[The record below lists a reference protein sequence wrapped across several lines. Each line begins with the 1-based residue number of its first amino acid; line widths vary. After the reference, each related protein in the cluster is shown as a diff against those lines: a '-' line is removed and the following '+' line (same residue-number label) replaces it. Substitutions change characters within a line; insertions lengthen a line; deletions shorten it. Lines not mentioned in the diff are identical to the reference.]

1 MAETAAVSAAL
12 VVVILERRKRR
23 KRRLR
28 STREREWLKRRS
40 KGAYREILEELRLE
54 DAENYRRYLRMD
66 VATLEVIIT
75 ELRNKNTIIYVISL
89 PISISITSTFG

>member
-40 KGAYREILEELRLE
+40 KGVYRDNLEELCLE

-66 VATLEVIIT
+66 VATFEVIIT
-75 ELRNKNTIIYVISL
+75 ELRNKNTIN
-89 PISISITSTFG
+89 